1 MKPNPK
7 FEVLPQ
13 SGTQEKRNESAPRRP
28 RTIGARLRGQTLI
41 VVGVMLAA
49 GLARVHADVLEVTN
63 NLSLPAGVHVFETVT
78 VRSNATLNLQGNP
91 ATGEGVT
98 IVATN
103 VMVEAGAAISAAGQG
118 FASQQGPGGSTNTL
132 VGASH
137 GGRGGR
143 AALTAVYGSATHPV
157 TLGSGGAA
165 STGAGGGA
173 IRMVVSGALQLDGVI
188 NADASGSGHAG
199 GSVLIE
205 SGALLGSGSI
215 RANGSRGPC
224 PSCSGVSGGGGG
236 GRIAIYYTT
245 QNFTGSLRALGGPNN
260 YGNYSEAGGE
270 HGTVGWFD
278 VSNPAQ
284 VRFTAGHA
292 WRFQASDAVGGEIGF
307 HDIDLVDSV
316 TSVEPGVNLVRAERD
331 FRIRGTDTN
340 SSWLGLYA
348 PSGTLSVVASN
359 LTVETNCTIDVSGK
373 GFAPRQGPGGSTNA
387 ATGASHG
394 GRGGRVTATGAVY
407 GSATHPVT
415 LGSGGDPATGAGGGA
430 IHLMVSSAL
439 QLDGA
444 IHADATGSGHAGG
457 SIFIET
463 GTFLGAGSIHANGTR
478 GVCWDCGAVYPGGGG
493 GRIAIHYTTLNF
505 TGSARAFGGPNS
517 KGNYSE
523 AGGEHGTV
531 GWFDVSDPAQVRFT
545 AGHAWR
551 FQSNDAVDGETVF
564 HDIVLHDSVALVEDG
579 VRVRAGRDFILSR
592 STETNTATL
601 GLYEPS
607 GTLTL
612 AAQNLIMNT
621 GCVITVTGKGF
632 GPGAGPG
639 AGAPDTGAGH
649 GGRGGSAFG
658 PGGPAY
664 GSERYPVTWG
674 SSSEDPGGRGG
685 GALHITVDQI
695 LHIDGTLSAN
705 ATQGSGGGSSG
716 GSILLETRRIEG
728 TGGIE
733 ANGGRG
739 GCFSC
744 SRGIAGGGGG
754 RVAIQFAEQAF
765 SGTAQA
771 LGGPSNKNTPSGE
784 NGTVLWARE
793 IPIAIGGSVSIAHAA
808 LVHYTFRLDWP
819 GGAENGVLV
828 RLTPLGASGDWFL
841 NGQFAQPP
849 TAQSTAWRGL
859 ALAGSSVLEML
870 VPLNASGA
878 YYFDVLNQ
886 VWPGSGSFTLEVFDV
901 ARYVPPIALGSGST
915 AGNTTLQIPGL
926 GFEPGMRVEF
936 RNNLGQLLRS
946 FTPMS
951 VSSLGLT
958 LTANLQGLS
967 PQVVNVAIVWPDTQE
982 TLLTQAFEINGNAPG
997 QIKITTTLPAA
1008 VRALRTYTMQ
1018 VTATNVGGSDVPV
1031 PLLRIKSN
1039 QDRAMRLSTVDP
1051 FIRRPML
1058 VVPLRAEAP
1067 FDVLPPGASI
1077 QFPVQYI
1084 PEGDAHARNTFTV
1097 VSLIESAGPL
1107 DWAALKP
1114 LWKPAALSTAAW
1126 DIIWENFTSRSGV
1139 TWAEFAETMRADARF
1154 LAEHRNP
1161 TLDLRRL
1168 LDLEFA
1174 AASAS
1179 TGVSE
1184 PRLAQ
1189 LDASAPSDNPRLSFA
1204 RLNSNVASSRSEP
1217 GPFGSGWSHNFDY
1230 LLSQPSANSVLIRQ
1244 PGHFYRRF
1252 FKSPKGHWAPF
1263 RNDHGILT
1271 ETNGGFELQDGL
1283 ATQVFDGSGRLV
1295 SIRRP
1300 DGRALTL
1307 TYATGKLVSIA
1318 HSNGETFALAYSGDR
1333 ISTLTDHAGQ
1343 ITTYEYQDGKLW
1355 RVTHPGSGTHEF
1367 SYVASGPARNAI
1379 AAMTVPGGRQRV
1391 FTYDATGRLA
1401 TQSWQGGANPIAY
1414 TYPDIGTVAAADFF
1428 GGARRVAFNGD
1439 DFPLTVTTPAGA
1451 DLRFTYR
1458 EEERTSQLELPD
1470 GGLFRLEYDSFG
1482 DPLALSDPLGQQS
1495 RMEFTPATG
1504 RLRWF
1509 EDGLGLRTE
1518 FGYNPAGN
1526 LTSMQFA
1533 DGSTRVY
1540 QRNTGGHVGSIVNA
1554 RGQTIAFIRDA
1565 ASGRVLEKQMPG
1577 NNTVSFAYDSAGL
1590 IEQFT
1595 DSAGSTSLAYDARHR
1610 LTNIVYPN
1618 GGSWALEFD
1627 ASGRVTRMTDGTG
1640 FSLQYVHDTRGRLCE
1655 IRDAASN
1662 LIISFTYDGAG
1673 RLTRENRGNSTA
1685 TTYTYNPDGR
1695 ITELTHLAPGDVP
1708 QERFRYGYNANGKCV
1723 AVTNL
1728 AGQWTTFVYDGAGR
1742 LTRADYPGGNY
1753 ESYRYDAAGN
1763 RTQVASTNGTVSFVA
1778 GSLNQY
1784 RTVGGQTLT
1793 YDADGNLTDDG
1804 NRQCAYD
1811 AEGRLTSVTNGPATW
1826 AYDYDGFGQ
1835 RRSVSSETSTNR
1847 FLDDPT
1853 GLGWVVAEYDA
1864 DGQLVARY
1872 IRGARLVAK
1881 LDSFGGI
1888 YYYGFDRSGHTRLVT
1903 DSAGAMVNQYSYSP
1917 FGTELDS
1924 TRAVPNPYRFAGAFG
1939 VATEANGLVFMRNRY
1954 YAPELGRFI
1963 SPDPTGLAGSTHPY
1977 AYAAND
1983 PVNLTDPDGLSTV
1996 TDVAVDVVFGD
2007 TPSIV
2012 PSVNDVV
2019 VDPAVDWTFNKIN
2032 EVTTLPENQSPQ
2044 FEALREQQE
2053 MFNEIFP
2060 DRNLFS
2066 DSQRQ
2071 EAEKGLQ
2078 EAAKNVIKDTIGVL
2092 TDPVDTLKDIFK
2104 EAVKE
2109 MLDPENGGDL
2119 PDDQMKE
2126 EEEAESQ
2133 TVTPGDPNEKVG
2145 WSAAGWPGITTATQT
2160 LHYVIY
2166 FENDPK
2172 IASAPAQEVIIEDA
2186 LDVNLDWST
2195 FRVEEIA
2202 WGDTTVA
2209 IPADASSLETR
2220 ETVRDYRAALDRTWW
2235 VDVSAQV
2242 DAIGTARWIFRTLD
2256 PLTGDLPEDALA
2268 GFLPVNDTTGRG
2280 QGHVAFSIRPNATT
2294 AIGSQI
2300 LNRAVIRFD
2309 TEAPIQT
2316 GDVLFTIASQ
2326 PPLVLQAVSHSDA
2339 GLRFY
2344 IQTQPGA
2351 TYTVEYNDDL
2361 NTMNWVFDHT
2371 IIGDGSLLPCL
2382 IPTTNATQRFFR
2394 VRQP

>member
-1 MKPNPK
+1 MKTDSKSMSSPRK
-7 FEVLPQ
+7 A
-13 SGTQEKRNESAPRRP
+13 GTTDTAFHKRI
-28 RTIGARLRGQTLI
+28 TI
-41 VVGVMLAA
+41 VVGVLFAA
-49 GLARVHADVLEVTN
+49 SLLRVSAEGLDVTN
-63 NLSLPAGVHVFETVT
+63 NLALPAGVHVFDAVT
-78 VRSNATLNLQGNP
+78 VRSNATLTLLGNP

-103 VMVEAGAAISAAGQG
+103 VTVEAGATISAAGQG
-118 FASQQGPGGSTNTL
+118 FPSQQGPGGSTNENA
-132 VGASH
+132 GASH

-143 AALTAVYGSATHPV
+143 VTSTDAGYGSATHPV
-157 TLGSGGAA
+157 TLGSGGEPG
-165 STGAGGGA
+165 TGAGGGA
-173 IRMVVSGALQLDGVI
+173 IRLMVSGALQLDGTI
-188 NADASGSGHAG
+188 SADATGSGHAG

-205 SGALLGSGSI
+205 TGTLVGSGSI
-215 RANGSRGPC
+215 HANGTRGVCWDCTAHFP
-224 PSCSGVSGGGGG
+224 GGGG
-236 GRIAIYYTT
+236 GRIAVHYTT
-245 QNFTGSLRALGGPNN
+245 QDFTGSVRALGGPD
-260 YGNYSEAGGE
+260 SKGGLSSAATGE
-270 HGTVGWFD
+270 NGTVGWFD

-292 WRFQASDAVGGEIGF
+292 WRFQANDAVGGEIGF
-307 HDIDLVDSV
+307 YDIDLVDS
-316 TSVEPGVNLVRAERD
+316 TATVEAGVNLVRAERD
-331 FRIRGTDTN
+331 FRIRGTETN

-373 GFAPRQGPGGSTNA
+373 GFAPRQGPGTPIPELS
-387 ATGASHG
+387 GASHG
-394 GRGGRVTATGAVY
+394 GRGGGPQARAAY
-407 GSATHPVT
+407 GSAVRPTE
-415 LGSGGDPATGAGGGA
+415 LGSGGWNSAGGGA
-430 IHLMVSSAL
+430 IALVVSATL
-439 QLDGA
+439 QLDGTLTA
-444 IHADATGSGHAGG
+444 NGLIGGGASAGG
-457 SIFIET
+457 SILLEV
-463 GTFLGAGSIHANGTR
+463 GELAGGGSIQANGGVGECPACSFDIHGGSGGRVAVHYFTNSFSGTVAAR
-478 GVCWDCGAVYPGGGG
+478 GGRDNRSGPSGPGGE
-493 GRIAIHYTTLNF
+493 N
-505 TGSARAFGGPNS
+505 
-517 KGNYSE
+517 
-523 AGGEHGTV
+523 GTV
-531 GWFDVSDPAQVRFT
+531 GWFDVSNPAQVRFT

-551 FQSNDAVDGETVF
+551 FQANDAMGGEIVF
-564 HDIVLHDSVALVEDG
+564 YDIVLYDSVASVEDG

-592 STETNTATL
+592 SAETNTATL

-612 AAQNLIMNT
+612 AAQNLIVNT
-621 GCVITVTGKGF
+621 GCVVSVTGKGF

-639 AGAPDTGAGH
+639 TGATDSGAGH

-685 GALHITVDQI
+685 GALHITVDQV
-695 LHIDGTLSAN
+695 LHVDGTLSAN
-705 ATQGSGGGSSG
+705 ATQGGGGGSSG
-716 GSILLETRRIEG
+716 GSILLEARRVEG

-784 NGTVLWARE
+784 TGTVLWARE
-793 IPIAIGGSVSIAHAA
+793 IPIAIGGSVSIAHEA

-819 GGAENGVLV
+819 GGAENAVLV
-828 RLTPLGASGDWFL
+828 RMTPVGASGDWLL

-849 TAQSTAWRGL
+849 TVQSTAWRGL
-859 ALAGSSVLEML
+859 ALAGIPVLEML
-870 VPLNASGA
+870 VPLNAAGA
-878 YYFDVLNQ
+878 YYFDVFNQ
-886 VWPGSGSFTLEVFDV
+886 AWPVSGSFTLEVLDV
-901 ARYVPPIALGSGST
+901 ARYVPPVFLGTGST
-915 AGNTTLQIPGL
+915 AGNTTLQISGI

-946 FTPMS
+946 FTPTS

-967 PQVVNVAIVWPDTQE
+967 PQVVNVAVVWPDHHE
-982 TLLTQAFEINGNAPG
+982 TLLTQVFEINGNPPG
-997 QIKITTTLPAA
+997 RIKITTTLPAA

-1018 VTATNVGGSDVPV
+1018 VTVTNVGDSDVPV
-1031 PLLRIKSN
+1031 PLLRIKSD
-1039 QDRAMRLSTVDP
+1039 QDRAMRLSTADP

-1058 VVPLRAEAP
+1058 VVPLRAAAP
-1067 FDVLPPGASI
+1067 FDVLPPRASI

-1097 VSLIESAGPL
+1097 ESLIESAGAL
-1107 DWAALKP
+1107 DWAALKTA
-1114 LWKPAALSTAAW
+1114 WKPAALSATAW
-1126 DIIWENFTSRSGV
+1126 DLIWENFTSRAGA

-1174 AASAS
+1174 AAAAS
-1179 TGVSE
+1179 TGVGE

-1189 LDASAPSDNPRLSFA
+1189 LDASAPSDDPRLFFA
-1204 RLNSNVASSRSEP
+1204 RLNSNVAFSRSEP

-1263 RNDHGILT
+1263 RHDHGILT
-1271 ETNGGFELQDGL
+1271 ETNGGFELKDGL
-1283 ATQVFDGSGRLV
+1283 ATQVFAGSGRLV

-1307 TYATGKLVSIA
+1307 TYTAGKLVSIA
-1318 HSNGETFALAYSGDR
+1318 HANGGSFALAYSGDW

-1343 ITTYEYQDGKLW
+1343 VTTYEYKDGKLW
-1355 RVTHPGSGTHEF
+1355 RVTHPGGGTHEF
-1367 SYVASGPARNAI
+1367 SYVTSGPARNAI

-1401 TQSWQGGANPIAY
+1401 GQSWQGGTDPIAY

-1428 GGARRVAFNGD
+1428 GGARRVAFNSD
-1439 DFPLTVTTPAGA
+1439 DFPLTVTTPTGT

-1482 DPLALSDPLGQQS
+1482 NPLALSDPLGLQS

-1518 FGYNPAGN
+1518 FGYNTAGN

-1533 DGSTRVY
+1533 DGSTRAY
-1540 QRNTGGHVGSIVNA
+1540 QRNIDGRVGSIVNA
-1554 RGQTIAFIRDA
+1554 RGQTIAFIRDTV
-1565 ASGRVLEKQMPG
+1565 SGRVVEKHLPG
-1577 NNTVSFAYDSAGL
+1577 TNTVNFAYDGAGL

-1627 ASGRVTRMTDGTG
+1627 ASGRVTRMSDDTG
-1640 FSLQYVHDTRGRLCE
+1640 FSLQYVHDARGRLSE

-1662 LIISFTYDGAG
+1662 LIISYTYDGAG

-1695 ITELTHLAPGDVP
+1695 ITELTHLAPGDLP
-1708 QERFRYGYNANGKCV
+1708 QERFRYGYNVNGKCV

-1728 AGQWTTFVYDGAGR
+1728 AGQRTTFAYDGTGR
-1742 LTRADYPGGNY
+1742 LTRADYPGGAF
-1753 ESYRYDAAGN
+1753 ESYSYDAAGN
-1763 RTQVASTNGTVSFVA
+1763 RTQVASTNGMVSFVT

-1826 AYDYDGFGQ
+1826 TYDYDGFGQ
-1835 RRSVSSETSTNR
+1835 RRSVTNGVAANR
-1847 FLDDPT
+1847 FLNDPT

-1903 DSAGAMVNQYSYSP
+1903 DSAGAMLNQYAYSP

-1924 TRAVPNPYRFAGAFG
+1924 TSAVPNPYRFAGAFG
-1939 VATEANGLVFMRNRY
+1939 VATEANGLVFMRHRY
-1954 YAPELGRFI
+1954 YAPGLGRFI
-1963 SPDPTGLAGSTHPY
+1963 SPDPTGLAGSMHPY

-2007 TPSIV
+2007 TPSVI

-2019 VDPAVDWTFNKIN
+2019 LDPAVDWTFNKIN

-2044 FEALREQQE
+2044 FEALKEQQE
-2053 MFNEIFP
+2053 MFDEIFP

-2104 EAVKE
+2104 RAVKE
-2109 MLDPENGGDL
+2109 VLDPENGGDL

-2186 LDVNLDWST
+2186 LDANLDWST

-2220 ETVRDYRAALDRTWW
+2220 VTVRDYRAALDKTWW

-2268 GFLPVNDTTGRG
+2268 GFLPVNDATGRG
-2280 QGHVAFSIRPNATT
+2280 QGHVTFSIRPYATT

-2300 LNRAVIRFD
+2300 INRAVIYFD

-2326 PPLVLQAVSHSDA
+2326 PPIVLQAVSHSGG

-2344 IQTQPGA
+2344 FQTQPGA